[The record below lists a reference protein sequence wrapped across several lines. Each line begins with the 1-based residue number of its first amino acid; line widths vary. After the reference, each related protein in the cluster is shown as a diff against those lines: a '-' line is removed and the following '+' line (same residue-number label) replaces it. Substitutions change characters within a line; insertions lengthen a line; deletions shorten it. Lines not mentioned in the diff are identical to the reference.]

1 MFVTDNVR
9 CYYQSK
15 QKVLSSNTFGRMQTL
30 NKKNKMENLIND
42 NLDPGSSNESE
53 TESENET
60 DNESV
65 NDQSNEKFLDS

>member
-1 MFVTDNVR
+1 
-9 CYYQSK
+9 
-15 QKVLSSNTFGRMQTL
+15 MQTL